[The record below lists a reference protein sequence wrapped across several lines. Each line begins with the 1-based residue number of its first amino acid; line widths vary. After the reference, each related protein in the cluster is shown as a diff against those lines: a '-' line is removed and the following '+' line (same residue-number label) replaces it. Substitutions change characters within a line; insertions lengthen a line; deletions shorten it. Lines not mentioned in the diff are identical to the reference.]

1 MTYLENLTKEPWRH
15 DLFDVL
21 RAIERS
27 FAERPRIGHSVAPRE
42 DVVTLGQDPFLE
54 FPASNLAEVRPLGN
68 RRYFISVRFLG
79 FLGPQGALPLA
90 TTEEALQW
98 FDSRDDSFA
107 RFLDIFNNRFI
118 QLFFRAW
125 ADARPIAQH
134 DRPRQDRFETYLGTA
149 IGIGSSA
156 HRNADTIPDAVK
168 LHYAGL
174 LAGGVKSPSRLR
186 SLILGVFGIEVE
198 VEPYVGQWLDIE
210 PDDQMRFGGG
220 FMRVGADTM
229 LGAKIY
235 SVQDKIR
242 LRLKAED
249 LATYEKFLP
258 GGAWCRRLAD
268 LVFFYLGHEVDYDI
282 ELTLP
287 ANKVPPMRIGESGR
301 LGWTGWM
308 DPDLTVPDDV
318 VRADARFHLES
329 RRHAGA
335 L

>member
-1 MTYLENLTKEPWRH
+1 VTYLENLTKEPWRH

-27 FAERPRIGHSVAPRE
+27 FVERPRIGHSVAPRE

-68 RRYFISVRFLG
+68 RRYFISVRFL
-79 FLGPQGALPLA
+79 
-90 TTEEALQW
+90 
-98 FDSRDDSFA
+98 
-107 RFLDIFNNRFI
+107 DIFNNRFI

-134 DRPRQDRFETYLGTA
+134 DRPRQDRFATYLGTA

-156 HRNADTIPDAVK
+156 HRNTDTIPDPVK